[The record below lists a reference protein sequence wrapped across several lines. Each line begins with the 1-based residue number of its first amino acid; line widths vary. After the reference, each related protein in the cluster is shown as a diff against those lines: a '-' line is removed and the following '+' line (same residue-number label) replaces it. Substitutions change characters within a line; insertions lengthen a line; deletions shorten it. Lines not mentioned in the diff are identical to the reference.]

1 MSASAGSFGGKV
13 AIVTGAAGGIGR
25 ASARAFAA
33 RGAHVLV
40 ADIDVEHGLETV
52 SLIGSAGGSAQFVRT
67 DVSRSDDVGA
77 MVEAAIREHGRLDF
91 AHNNAGVAAANLPI
105 AELPEAEWDRVT
117 NVMLRGVFLCMK
129 YEIAAMLA
137 AGRGAIVNTASGAG
151 LVGYANQSAYVASK
165 HGVLGLTKSGALEY
179 GPIVRVN
186 CVAPGHV
193 RTPMTAVWEQM
204 PDAFAPIAEAIPLGR
219 IGEADE
225 IAEAILFLASDR
237 ASYITGQTLVVD
249 GGVILPQAGTDAAL
263 AKLFNRLSE

>member
-1 MSASAGSFGGKV
+1 MPTTSVTRMSASAGSFGGKV

-179 GPIVRVN
+179 GARGIRINAVCPGTVWSPMVDKAVAAYPDLQNQLESMHPIGRL
-186 CVAPGHV
+186 G
-193 RTPMTAVWEQM
+193 TAE
-204 PDAFAPIAEAIPLGR
+204 
-219 IGEADE
+219 E
-225 IAEAILFLASDR
+225 IAAAVVWLCSDDASFVLGH
-237 ASYITGQTLVVD
+237 ALSVD
-249 GGVILPQAGTDAAL
+249 GGYVVP
-263 AKLFNRLSE
+263 